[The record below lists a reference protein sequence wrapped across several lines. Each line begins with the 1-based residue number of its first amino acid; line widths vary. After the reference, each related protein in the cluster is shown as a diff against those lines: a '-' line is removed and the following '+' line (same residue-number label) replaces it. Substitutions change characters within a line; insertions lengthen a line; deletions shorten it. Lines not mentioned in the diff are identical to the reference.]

1 MSKIDQLIQDLQED
15 AIEMSKENFEIEHGI
30 EAVWIW
36 EVQNGEMEDPGFDQ
50 WKEDRAGFFN

>member
-1 MSKIDQLIQDLQED
+1 MSKINQLIQDLQED
-15 AIEMSKENFEIEHGI
+15 AIEMERAEFIAVHGK